1 MLYLPSFSK
10 RAFRANTK
18 LQLGLSVDNLIGLSS
33 PDPFSQP
40 THHRSSLYSASS
52 SPQTSVTHLPG
63 HSTRRTNGVPIPRPS
78 SVPRPVNIASEVS
91 TPLSHSP
98 SSSDSPFPFS
108 PATSTNPASYI
119 STLTSPPTSISLHT
133 DPIMSLGTP
142 FRALSYPSVP
152 PPSLSSSFG
161 SPTVLYMPHRDH
173 SHSPTE
179 PLSRRNSTTRRG
191 SLDRRV
197 AETGSLRTRSGNV
210 SRRGSI
216 DRGARI
222 AETGTLIARS
232 RAGSQ
237 SLPSTIEVPDAAEM
251 SEGERAPNEAEKR

>member
-1 MLYLPSFSK
+1 M
-10 RAFRANTK
+10 
-18 LQLGLSVDNLIGLSS
+18 QLS
-33 PDPFSQP
+33 
-40 THHRSSLYSASS
+40 
-52 SPQTSVTHLPG
+52 G
-63 HSTRRTNGVPIPRPS
+63 HSMRRTNGVPIPRPS
-78 SVPRPVNIASEVS
+78 SQVPRPINISSEVS

-119 STLTSPPTSISLHT
+119 STNTNLTSPSTSISLHT
-133 DPIMSLGTP
+133 DPTMSQGTP
-142 FRALSYPSVP
+142 FRTLSYPSVP

-161 SPTVLYMPHRDH
+161 SPTVIYHMPHRDH

-179 PLSRRNSTTRRG
+179 PLSRRNSTVRRG
-191 SLDRRV
+191 SIDRGARI
-197 AETGSLRTRSGNV
+197 AETGSLRN
-210 SRRGSI
+210 RRASF

-237 SLPSTIEVPDAAEM
+237 SLPSTIEVSDAAEM
-251 SEGERAPNEAEKR
+251 SEGERPQNEDEKR

>member
-1 MLYLPSFSK
+1 M
-10 RAFRANTK
+10 
-18 LQLGLSVDNLIGLSS
+18 
-33 PDPFSQP
+33 
-40 THHRSSLYSASS
+40 
-52 SPQTSVTHLPG
+52 HLPG

-78 SVPRPVNIASEVS
+78 SVPRPINIASEVS

-108 PATSTNPASYI
+108 PATSTNTASYI
-119 STLTSPPTSISLHT
+119 STHTNLTSPPTSISLHT

-161 SPTVLYMPHRDH
+161 SPTVLYHMPLRDH

-179 PLSRRNSTTRRG
+179 PLSRRNSNARRG
-191 SLDRRV
+191 SIDRRV
-197 AETGSLRTRSGNV
+197 AETGSLRSRSGNV

-251 SEGERAPNEAEKR
+251 SEGERAPKEEEKR